1 MCSTIFFL
9 SPAPILPHPHN
20 LNFTR
25 LRIPSQPT
33 PNQYHRHT
41 ISTSLNSV
49 FPPIPHPP
57 KIIFTLS
64 QLHCSSY
71 SLLSLTHPKSSSH
84 YLNFTALHIPSYPPP
99 TQDNL
104 HSISTSLLFIFPPIP
119 HPPKI
124 IFTLSQLHC
133 SSYSLLSPTHQKSS
147 SHNLNFTA
155 LCISLFHFAAVCT
168 LPPCLLHHILP
179 NHRTP
184 YSLLTLPTSASHLLN
199 FDFSFF
205 PRTSTILQ
213 VFQFVLIFSLYFQV
227 IYQCKVL
234 HVI

>member
-124 IFTLSQLHC
+124 IFTQSQLHRTLYFTISLC
-133 SSYSLLSPTHQKSS
+133 SSLHPTTLSVT
-147 SHNLNFTA
+147 SHLTESQDPVFPLN
-155 LCISLFHFAAVCT
+155 S
-168 LPPCLLHHILP
+168 PPRPLH
-179 NHRTP
+179 T
-184 YSLLTLPTSASHLLN
+184 SLTLISPFFLEHLPFCKFFNLFSYSPYIFRSFISARSYTLFN
-199 FDFSFF
+199 E
-205 PRTSTILQ
+205 
-213 VFQFVLIFSLYFQV
+213 
-227 IYQCKVL
+227 
-234 HVI
+234 